1 MANAFTY
8 QVIKDTTEHTVI
20 KLTGKFDGTGQ
31 EDNNRR
37 ITANTLS
44 GMKLLDQHKI
54 ILDAMS
60 ESSDFPDR
68 CHPGQRPHAELCV
81 WLEKI
86 IGSYS

>member
-44 GMKLLDQHKI
+44 GAMDTSKANLLS
-54 ILDAMS
+54 AV
-60 ESSDFPDR
+60 
-68 CHPGQRPHAELCV
+68 ANT
-81 WLEKI
+81 
-86 IGSYS
+86 GSLSFYGLAVNR